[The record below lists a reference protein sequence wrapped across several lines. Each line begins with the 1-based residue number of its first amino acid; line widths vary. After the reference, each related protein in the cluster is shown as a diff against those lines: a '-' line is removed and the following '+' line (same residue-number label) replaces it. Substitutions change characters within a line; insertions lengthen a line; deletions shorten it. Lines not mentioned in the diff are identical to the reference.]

1 MILYTIILKQVQVIY
16 LLTRSSAKPDL
27 PRSHAESCQR
37 LLSCCSRVLRAP
49 DAKLQRPYITEATDP
64 GAAGQILQ
72 PANMHQKPIRIYAE
86 LFDHESANVHQKPIR
101 IYADLSNMNQP
112 TCIRNQSESMQKFSN
127 MNQPTCTRN
136 QSESMQ
142 NFSNMN
148 DPTCTRNQWESMQN
162 FSNVNPPTWIR
173 NHAQTIRTLNK

>member
-72 PANMHQKPIRIYAE
+72 PANMHQKQMKIYAEHFKHDSANMHQKPIRIYAE
-86 LFDHESANVHQKPIR
+86 LFKHGMAQHASETNENLCKTFQ
-101 IYADLSNMNQP
+101 
-112 TCIRNQSESMQKFSN
+112 TCITQHASETNQNLCRTS
-127 MNQPTCTRN
+127 
-136 QSESMQ
+136 
-142 NFSNMN
+142 
-148 DPTCTRNQWESMQN
+148 
-162 FSNVNPPTWIR
+162 
-173 NHAQTIRTLNK
+173 QT